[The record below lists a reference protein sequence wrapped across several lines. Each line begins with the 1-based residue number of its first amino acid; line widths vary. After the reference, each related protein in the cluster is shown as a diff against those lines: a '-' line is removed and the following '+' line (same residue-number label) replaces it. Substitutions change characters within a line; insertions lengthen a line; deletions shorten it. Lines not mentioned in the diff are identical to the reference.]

1 MSTDQ
6 FVPPT
11 RPIEKPFRCCIADIF
26 KGFHFVCVCVPYIYV
41 SFIVTVTCHLPLLLP
56 YVSSAP
62 GSGFN
67 VAGRIES
74 GHIQLGESVLV
85 LPANET
91 ASIKG
96 ETRSQQDSFL
106 VHTY

>member
-1 MSTDQ
+1 M
-6 FVPPT
+6 FLLLVPLRSHSGAALLT
-11 RPIEKPFRCCIADIF
+11 SSKV
-26 KGFHFVCVCVPYIYV
+26 FHFVFVCVEYV
-41 SFIVTVTCHLPLLLP
+41 YVIVAVACLLPLLL
-56 YVSSAP
+56 YSVSSAP

-96 ETRSQQDSFL
+96 ETRF
-106 VHTY
+106 

>member
-1 MSTDQ
+1 MC
-6 FVPPT
+6 VY
-11 RPIEKPFRCCIADIF
+11 
-26 KGFHFVCVCVPYIYV
+26 VCVCVEYIYV
-41 SFIVTVTCHLPLLLP
+41 IVAVACLLPLHLPSS
-56 YVSSAP
+56 VSSAP

-96 ETRSQQDSFL
+96 ETRF
-106 VHTY
+106 

>member
-1 MSTDQ
+1 MD
-6 FVPPT
+6 T
-11 RPIEKPFRCCIADIF
+11 RLSLFPAHLEPRYEAS
-26 KGFHFVCVCVPYIYV
+26 VEYIYM
-41 SFIVTVTCHLPLLLP
+41 SFLVTVTCLLPLLP
-56 YVSSAP
+56 YSVSSAP

-96 ETRSQQDSFL
+96 ETRF
-106 VHTY
+106 

>member
-1 MSTDQ
+1 M
-6 FVPPT
+6 
-11 RPIEKPFRCCIADIF
+11 
-26 KGFHFVCVCVPYIYV
+26 CVPYIYV